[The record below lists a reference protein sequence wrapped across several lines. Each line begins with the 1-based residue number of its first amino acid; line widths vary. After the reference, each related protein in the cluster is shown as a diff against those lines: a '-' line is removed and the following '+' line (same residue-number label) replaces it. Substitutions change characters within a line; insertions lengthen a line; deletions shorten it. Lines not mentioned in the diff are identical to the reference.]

1 MIVCLAC
8 SKVENQHVSAI
19 RVKNSQKF
27 LYNGYVHK
35 CKRPEVSFLM
45 PIYILFCICLTCLN
59 QTQQW
64 KRWIWPLTFQT
75 NQYKSSTAWCFSA
88 LAPDNW
94 SEILETNWTVEQLI
108 HPGAGSELLTT
119 ATTLEA
125 SVSSCR
131 RQRGM
136 LPCWL
141 SECTDALNST
151 KSWRCCYKKSLLITT
166 YFCVNFLENTNYF
179 ALKVLCIYICV
190 CVFVRTYIK
199 YIKAV

>member
-1 MIVCLAC
+1 MQAAWGIFSDADIYFILHLFDLFESNPA
-8 SKVENQHVSAI
+8 VEMVNLTSDLSNQQ
-19 RVKNSQKF
+19 N
-27 LYNGYVHK
+27 
-35 CKRPEVSFLM
+35 
-45 PIYILFCICLTCLN
+45 
-59 QTQQW
+59 
-64 KRWIWPLTFQT
+64 
-75 NQYKSSTAWCFSA
+75 KSSTAWCFLA

-108 HPGAGSELLTT
+108 NLGAGSELLTT

-141 SECTDALNST
+141 SECTVALNST
-151 KSWRCCYKKSLLITT
+151 KSWRRCYKKSLLITT

-179 ALKVLCIYICV
+179 ALKVLCIYMCV
-190 CVFVRTYIK
+190 CVCTYVHK
-199 YIKAV
+199 VYKSCVDDLEDCRGCRCKRFLLSNV